1 MTQQL
6 GIIGGSGLYEI
17 DGMKKIREVKVKT
30 PFGDPSDAIVT
41 GEIEGVP
48 VAFLPRHGR
57 GHLISP
63 SQINYRANVYAMKK
77 IGVTAILSISAV
89 GSMKEKIRPGDIV
102 VVDQFYDNTKF
113 RVNTFFTDGV
123 VGHIQFADPVCRSLA
138 GVAFDAAKSV
148 VKRVHK
154 GGTYICMEGPAF
166 STRAESEIY
175 RKWGVDVIGMTN
187 MPEAKLAREAGL
199 CYATLALATDYDCWH
214 AGHDDVSVDAIIA
227 VLRRNVENSKRII
240 VEAAKRLSGR
250 SDCGCSGALQYA
262 ILTDPKKIPAA
273 ARKRLALILGNR
285 S

>member
-1 MTQQL
+1 MPQLL

-17 DGMKKIREVKVKT
+17 EGMKNVREVKVKT
-30 PFGDPSDAIVT
+30 PFGDPSDAIVLGDISGT
-41 GEIEGVP
+41 T

-63 SQINYRANVYAMKK
+63 TQINYRANVYAMKK
-77 IGVTAILSISAV
+77 IGASAILSISAV

-113 RVNTFFTDGV
+113 RVNTFFTDGI
-123 VGHIQFADPVCRSLA
+123 VGHIQFADPVCASLA
-138 GVAFDAAKSV
+138 GVAYASAKSV

-166 STRAESEIY
+166 STRGESNVY

-199 CYATLALATDYDCWH
+199 CYATLALATDYDCWRE
-214 AGHDDVSVDAIIA
+214 GHEDVSVEAIIA
-227 VLRRNVENSKRII
+227 VLRQNVENSKRIV
-240 VEAAKRLSGR
+240 VEVAKRLANR
-250 SDCGCSGALQYA
+250 PACGCPDSLKYA
-262 ILTDPKKIPAA
+262 VLTDPKKIPAA
-273 ARKRLALILGNR
+273 TKKRLALILGGR
-285 S
+285 A